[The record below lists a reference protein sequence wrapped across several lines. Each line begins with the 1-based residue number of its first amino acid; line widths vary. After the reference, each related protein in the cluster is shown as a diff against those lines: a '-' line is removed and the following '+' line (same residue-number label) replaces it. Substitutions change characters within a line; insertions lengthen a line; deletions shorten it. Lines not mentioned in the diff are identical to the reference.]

1 MPADSDDD
9 IHDES
14 TPHAGRSRGGYGS
27 DDDVI
32 DDEVGM
38 PARNYGGGIGDTG
51 SADEV
56 EDDDESE
63 GEAAP
68 SRDGERGPFSRTGN
82 TALRG
87 PSR

>member
-1 MPADSDDD
+1 MPADDDDD

-14 TPHAGRSRGGYGS
+14 APHAGRSRGGYGS
-27 DDDVI
+27 DDDDVI

-63 GEAAP
+63 AK
-68 SRDGERGPFSRTGN
+68 SSMVSY
-82 TALRG
+82 L
-87 PSR
+87 